1 MQSSGSVQSI
11 GGRAI
16 LLSLCVSN
24 QCDKIG
30 QLLKSLGDIVSYKI
44 SPYRYW
50 STFLRYFKNLSC
62 YLKTALATFWAI
74 NFGKWATFNSSILS
88 HCVFSSSYSL
98 SLLALLL
105 LLQSPFV
112 LIHLLRFSPAFH
124 PKKLERWSW
133 QIRNWRQ

>member
-1 MQSSGSVQSI
+1 MILHVRFSLKRSTLFYRDRTIVDIVHLYAMQSSGSVQSI

-50 STFLRYFKNLSC
+50 STFC
-62 YLKTALATFWAI
+62 AILKTSVVT
-74 NFGKWATFNSSILS
+74 
-88 HCVFSSSYSL
+88 
-98 SLLALLL
+98 
-105 LLQSPFV
+105 
-112 LIHLLRFSPAFH
+112 
-124 PKKLERWSW
+124 
-133 QIRNWRQ
+133 